1 MRTKTMILS
10 ALLGALGS
18 VSVMAQ
24 SNVYSLNTVGYIN
37 LTITPGFNMIS
48 CPLLTAQDPS
58 LPGLTNTI
66 GDLFPNNSNQLAQ
79 CVVWEF
85 SPTNTG
91 GYITDTASTKGNP
104 NTNGWKSDGVIQLVP
119 GTAVWFQNVFGSNLY
134 FTLVG
139 QVTTGQNMT
148 NALTPG
154 FNMVSSIL
162 PMQGDLVTNTL
173 SDFTPTPAVLTNSLT
188 GLAYTNPV
196 NQPTSQDTIYVPNTN
211 SAFPGG
217 YQTWNYITKGGA
229 RWQTSSNSITIVQ
242 NPQVP
247 FVGAGFWYQS
257 VSTNVN
263 YWLETYNLS
272 VTNYVAE

>member
-1 MRTKTMILS
+1 MRTKTMLLS

-18 VSVMAQ
+18 VSVHAQ
-24 SNVYSLNTVGYIN
+24 NVYSLNTVGYIN

-48 CPLLTAQDPS
+48 CPLLGTPNS
-58 LPGLTNTI
+58 VTGLTNAI

-91 GYITDTASTKGNP
+91 GYITDTASTKGNA
-104 NTNGWKSDGVIQLVP
+104 NTNGWKSGGVISLLP
-119 GTAVWFQNVFGSNLY
+119 GTAVWFQNVFGSNLN

-162 PMQGDLVTNTL
+162 PMSGDLVTNTL

-196 NQPTSQDTIYVPNTN
+196 NQPTAQDTIYVPTTN

-229 RWQTSSNSITIVQ
+229 KWQTSSNSITVVQ

-257 VSTNVN
+257 VSSATN

>member
-1 MRTKTMILS
+1 
-10 ALLGALGS
+10 
-18 VSVMAQ
+18 
-24 SNVYSLNTVGYIN
+24 
-37 LTITPGFNMIS
+37 
-48 CPLLTAQDPS
+48 
-58 LPGLTNTI
+58 
-66 GDLFPNNSNQLAQ
+66 
-79 CVVWEF
+79 
-85 SPTNTG
+85 
-91 GYITDTASTKGNP
+91 
-104 NTNGWKSDGVIQLVP
+104 
-119 GTAVWFQNVFGSNLY
+119 LY